1 MLVDCVSMVNDGAG
15 QVVLLEA
22 PPGVGK
28 SRMLQAL
35 KDAPIAQDSSW
46 WSCGGSSYGGDTP
59 LLPIVELVETTAGI
73 QRDDS
78 VDVKRAKVGAWV
90 STFGPSLSQAF
101 PLIARLLAI
110 PLQEGYTAPQ
120 ITPQREKA
128 LVLDALM
135 SILQASA
142 RERSVILVV
151 EDLHW
156 VDPST
161 LEFLSLVIERAPELR
176 VLLVLTCRPTFRP
189 PWGEPAYL
197 HHVKLDRLSDE
208 QAESLARRVAGDRAL
223 PSSVLAQIVEKTD
236 GVPLF
241 VEELTKMVVESGQLQ
256 VEDGRYVL
264 SGPLSG
270 LQIPTTLQDS
280 LMARLDR
287 LQHLKALAQ
296 FASVLGR
303 EFSYEMLHD
312 VRDDSSSPSSV
323 EDQLRHLVDAGLLVQ
338 QGVLPKATFTFKH
351 ALIQDVAYNSLLKST
366 RRRHHEQVARALER
380 SFPATVETRP
390 ELVAHH
396 FTEAGFD
403 DVAVG
408 YWKRAGE
415 LTFSR
420 SANLEAINHL
430 QKALTLLARLPEGM
444 ERDRRE
450 LELQTLL
457 GPALNTTRGYASPD
471 VERAF
476 GRAHHLCE
484 RLGETPELFWTV
496 RGQWTFYLVRGDLG
510 RALDL
515 GEQLLR
521 VAQRQPD
528 ATLLLEAHY
537 TLAIV
542 AFWTGALS
550 ESLEHFEEALRVDS
564 VSDHRAGVRYTGQHT
579 GVVLL
584 AALAWLRWVQGYPD
598 EALRYSDAA
607 IARAGELS
615 HPLSV
620 TVALYFSIWV
630 HQLRGET
637 DAMARRARE
646 VIAHSREQGLFY
658 DLLANL
664 FVGWALARGDSP
676 AATDS
681 RASEEGIR
689 LIRQCLDMNRASGA
703 RLAHTYYLSLLIDI
717 DVRDGRLDDARQVL
731 DDAVATA
738 NDTGEAFWLA
748 ELYRLEG
755 QMELQRGGQGDD
767 HRRRAAASFTKALDV
782 ACRQGARSLE
792 LRAAISLAR
801 LGGSPDER
809 MAARRRLSAA
819 YGAFT
824 EGAETAD
831 LATARMLLAERA

>member
-1 MLVDCVSMVNDGAG
+1 M
-15 QVVLLEA
+15 
-22 PPGVGK
+22 
-28 SRMLQAL
+28 
-35 KDAPIAQDSSW
+35 
-46 WSCGGSSYGGDTP
+46 
-59 LLPIVELVETTAGI
+59 
-73 QRDDS
+73 
-78 VDVKRAKVGAWV
+78 
-90 STFGPSLSQAF
+90 
-101 PLIARLLAI
+101 
-110 PLQEGYTAPQ
+110 
-120 ITPQREKA
+120 
-128 LVLDALM
+128 
-135 SILQASA
+135 
-142 RERSVILVV
+142 ILVV

-161 LEFLSLVIERAPELR
+161 LEFLTLVIEHAPELP
-176 VLLVLTCRPTFRP
+176 VLLVLTYRPTFHP
-189 PWGEPAYL
+189 LWGERAYL

-208 QAESLARRVAGDRAL
+208 QAGILARRVGGDRAL

-241 VEELTKMVVESGQLQ
+241 VEELTKMVLESGQLQ
-256 VEDGRYVL
+256 VEEGRYVL
-264 SGPLSG
+264 SGPLSA

-303 EFSYEMLHD
+303 EFSYEMLRE
-312 VRDDSSSPSSV
+312 VRGDASSPSAV
-323 EDQLRHLVDAGLLVQ
+323 EDQLRQLVDAGLLVQ
-338 QGVLPKATFTFKH
+338 QGVLPKASFTFKH
-351 ALIQDVAYNSLLKST
+351 ALIQDAAYNSLLRST
-366 RRRHHEQVARALER
+366 RKHHHEQVARALER

-396 FTEAGFD
+396 FSEAGLD

-430 QKALTLLARLPEGM
+430 QKALTLLARLPESF

-476 GRAHHLCE
+476 GRAHQLCE

-496 RGQWTFYLVRGDLG
+496 RGQWTFYLVRGDLA
-510 RALDL
+510 RAMELS
-515 GEQLLR
+515 EQLLR
-521 VAQRQPD
+521 VAQRQSDP
-528 ATLLLEAHY
+528 TLLFEAHY

-542 AFWTGALS
+542 AFWTGALA
-550 ESLEHFEEALRVDS
+550 ESLAHFEEALRVDS

-579 GVVLL
+579 GVLLL

-598 EALRYSDAA
+598 EAVRHRDAA
-607 IARAGELS
+607 ITRAGEVS

-620 TVALYFSIWV
+620 TMALYFSIWV

-637 DAMARRARE
+637 DAVARRARE

-664 FVGWALARGDSP
+664 FVGWAMARGDSP
-676 AATDS
+676 GATDG
-681 RASEEGIR
+681 RAIEEGIR

-717 DVRDGRLDDARQVL
+717 DVRNGRLDDARQAL

-738 NDTGEAFWLA
+738 NDSGEAYWLA

-755 QMELQRGGQGDD
+755 EMELRRGGEGDEC
-767 HRRRAAASFTKALDV
+767 RRLAAASFTKALDI
-782 ACRQGARSLE
+782 ARRQGARSLE

-801 LGGSPDER
+801 SGGSAEESNRGASPPVRRVWLVHRGRRDVGPDGSADAAGGARLSLRGARTESVER
-809 MAARRRLSAA
+809 MRIACRIVHRAVQRGLSARQRSCSA
-819 YGAFT
+819 A
-824 EGAETAD
+824 
-831 LATARMLLAERA
+831 